1 MPKPGLSGLGSS
13 VAGPRSCGGGRPGC
27 PLGSRGFAHSG
38 VRPTRLL
45 VTRGLGAGGGRPR
58 HLRRV
63 SRGRPALP
71 HPARVTTATRP
82 ARRPPVPLRGLGLL
96 SRGPLTEGEAPR
108 RTRRWFQ
115 TAAAGLF
122 SRCPAKRGGLFC
134 GPQRLARCGPANQPL
149 QPGGRLAQDSRA
161 YSAGAAGL
169 ETAGDSIPWLVPAE
183 PHEVWMRMLRACPDE
198 P

>member
-1 MPKPGLSGLGSS
+1 MAQQTPRGLASILSKARAGFGDTPFCLECSEHPTQAGAGNLPGTKRRCRNLACRVSEAQLPARAPAVEAAPAAPSA
-13 VAGPRSCGGGRPGC
+13 VA
-27 PLGSRGFAHSG
+27 GFAHSG

-45 VTRGLGAGGGRPR
+45 VTRGLGAGGGRPK

-82 ARRPPVPLRGLGLL
+82 ARRPPVPLRGRGLL

-115 TAAAGLF
+115 TAAARAPFPLPSEAGW
-122 SRCPAKRGGLFC
+122 A
-134 GPQRLARCGPANQPL
+134 RL
-149 QPGGRLAQDSRA
+149 
-161 YSAGAAGL
+161 
-169 ETAGDSIPWLVPAE
+169 
-183 PHEVWMRMLRACPDE
+183 
-198 P
+198 